1 MKEKV
6 YKRKKKKKFGLCKS
20 VYGKLWYFLKRL
32 SEKGEFR
39 GNKKKKKNK
48 SDNKKSKKKKLLG
61 NLIRLSGV
69 ITNRFRDTRKRR
81 LSEYG

>member
-1 MKEKV
+1 MK
-6 YKRKKKKKFGLCKS
+6 
-20 VYGKLWYFLKRL
+20 
-32 SEKGEFR
+32 KGNLEEI
-39 GNKKKKKNK
+39 KKKKKNK